1 MYSTVSIAVV
11 VPQYA
16 PKKQLKEPAVRNT
29 VRPMAARCFC
39 KVSNDGAMDSPALLV
54 AASTGRKNKE
64 RERGRER
71 EREREREYQA
81 EER

>member
-1 MYSTVSIAVV
+1 MTTLSTCDSPLYNTVSMAVV

-29 VRPMAARCFC
+29 VLPIAARCFC
-39 KVSNDGAMDSPALLV
+39 NVSNDGAMDSPALLV

-64 RERGRER
+64 KER
-71 EREREREYQA
+71 
-81 EER
+81 